1 MASGVAGSEAAA
13 NGSLIFVL
21 RLESSGTLEAA
32 FAKLLDSSDV
42 SSCVIEPDSLQIRFV
57 ANPSVAS
64 QLIEKIYLRGGLVWS
79 SRHPLSADP
88 PSS

>member
-1 MASGVAGSEAAA
+1 MASGAVGDEAMA
-13 NGSLIFVL
+13 NDLYIYVL

-32 FAKLLDSSDV
+32 FAKLLDSEDV

-57 ANPSVAS
+57 SAQGLADE
-64 QLIEKIYLRGGLVWS
+64 LIHKIYLSGGLVWS
-79 SRHPLSADP
+79 SRHALSADP